1 MLVKVEAYYDGTF
14 WCARGIGADFFT
26 QGRTL
31 DDLMKN
37 VKEAASLHFEDA
49 LKRGETLNL
58 LLISETEVRRGT
70 TATG

>member
-1 MLVKVEAYYDGTF
+1 MLIKIEAYYDGKS
-14 WCARGIGADFFT
+14 WCGRGIGADFFT

-31 DDLMKN
+31 DELMRN

-58 LLISETEVRRGT
+58 LLISEAEVRRGKA
-70 TATG
+70 ATG